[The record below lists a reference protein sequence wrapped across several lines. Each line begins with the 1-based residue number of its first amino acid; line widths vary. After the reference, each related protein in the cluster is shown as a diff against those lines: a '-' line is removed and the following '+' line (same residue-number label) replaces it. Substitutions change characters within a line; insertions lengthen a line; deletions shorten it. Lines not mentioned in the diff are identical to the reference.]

1 MTNIERGNQLF
12 INNATITTITT
23 TLFYLPINRKL
34 VQILDVWICE
44 STTHHKGRY
53 ICVNK
58 KCVKNTHTK
67 LTKVTQ
73 TGHCVKIVKVR
84 LSYTPRTSMHKNLY
98 SIMITQQVNFMT
110 FYRRVNNFLIR
121 TNQSN
126 VTFEYNKDNKKV
138 RVQNKKTQFQ
148 IIKSP

>member
-1 MTNIERGNQLF
+1 MTNIERGNQLL
-12 INNATITTITT
+12 INNATT
-23 TLFYLPINRKL
+23 TLFYLLIKRKL

-84 LSYTPRTSMHKNLY
+84 LSYAQKSVLNHDNSTSKFHDLLSMN
-98 SIMITQQVNFMT
+98 
-110 FYRRVNNFLIR
+110 
-121 TNQSN
+121 
-126 VTFEYNKDNKKV
+126 
-138 RVQNKKTQFQ
+138 
-148 IIKSP
+148 

>member
-1 MTNIERGNQLF
+1 MTNIERGNQLL
-12 INNATITTITT
+12 INNATT

-67 LTKVTQ
+67 LTSKLTKVTQ

-84 LSYTPRTSMHKNLY
+84 LSYAQKSVLNHDNSTSKFDDLLSMN
-98 SIMITQQVNFMT
+98 
-110 FYRRVNNFLIR
+110 
-121 TNQSN
+121 
-126 VTFEYNKDNKKV
+126 
-138 RVQNKKTQFQ
+138 
-148 IIKSP
+148 